1 MRRKKRKRQKTLGK
15 KRRMR
20 YDSLRNTGEMNA
32 LIFPYFLIFS
42 AAATGLYALLAAQA
56 TLWGALAVF
65 ALSFLAANL
74 LFALC
79 FWINSLLLPRL
90 APGQGI
96 EKQHRFSRW
105 ICMSVPRW
113 LCGYA
118 GVRPRLSGLEKLPEG
133 PFLFVCNH
141 RSMFDPLVAMGW
153 LAKYNIAFVSKP
165 SNLELPIA
173 GITARHAGFL
183 AIDRENNREALKTIL
198 MAADYLK
205 RGVCSVGIYPEGTR
219 SKTRE
224 MLPFH
229 AGSFKIAQK
238 AGVPVAVACIRGTE
252 KVKSRLFLR
261 RTPVDLEILE
271 VIDAARVKAMG
282 TNELAEEARGLI
294 QKRLDET
301 EGSEA

>member
-1 MRRKKRKRQKTLGK
+1 
-15 KRRMR
+15 MR

-238 AGVPVAVACIRGTE
+238 ANVPVAVACIRGTE

-261 RTPVDLEILE
+261 KTPVDLEILE

>member
-1 MRRKKRKRQKTLGK
+1 
-15 KRRMR
+15 MR

-301 EGSEA
+301 EGSES

>member
-1 MRRKKRKRQKTLGK
+1 
-15 KRRMR
+15 MR

-183 AIDRENNREALKTIL
+183 AIDRENNR
-198 MAADYLK
+198 
-205 RGVCSVGIYPEGTR
+205 
-219 SKTRE
+219 
-224 MLPFH
+224 
-229 AGSFKIAQK
+229 
-238 AGVPVAVACIRGTE
+238 
-252 KVKSRLFLR
+252 
-261 RTPVDLEILE
+261 
-271 VIDAARVKAMG
+271 
-282 TNELAEEARGLI
+282 
-294 QKRLDET
+294 
-301 EGSEA
+301 

>member
-1 MRRKKRKRQKTLGK
+1 
-15 KRRMR
+15 MR

-79 FWINSLLLPRL
+79 FWINSLFLPRL

-205 RGVCSVGIYPEGTR
+205 RGVCNIGIYPEGTR

>member
-1 MRRKKRKRQKTLGK
+1 MIASETP
-15 KRRMR
+15 
-20 YDSLRNTGEMNA
+20 GEMKT

-198 MAADYLK
+198 IAADYLK

>member
-1 MRRKKRKRQKTLGK
+1 
-15 KRRMR
+15 MR

-261 RTPVDLEILE
+261 KTPVDLEILE

-294 QKRLDET
+294 QRRLDET
-301 EGSEA
+301 EGSGA

>member
-238 AGVPVAVACIRGTE
+238 AGVPVVVACSRGTE
-252 KVKSRLFLR
+252 KVKKCFFFWK
-261 RTPVDLEILE
+261 TPVYLDILE
-271 VIDAARVKAMG
+271 VIDADRVKAMS
-282 TNELAEEARGLI
+282 TNDLAEEAKRLI
-294 QKRLDET
+294 QARLDET
-301 EGSEA
+301 EQ

>member
-1 MRRKKRKRQKTLGK
+1 
-15 KRRMR
+15 MR

-198 MAADYLK
+198 IAADYLK